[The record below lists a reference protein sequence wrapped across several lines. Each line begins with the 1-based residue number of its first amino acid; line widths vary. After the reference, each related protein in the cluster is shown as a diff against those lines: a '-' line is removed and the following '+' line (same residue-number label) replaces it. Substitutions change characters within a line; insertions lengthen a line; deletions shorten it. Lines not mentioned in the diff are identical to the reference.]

1 MVAPSSI
8 KEEGHEQDQQADA
21 PLAVSDS
28 SSAQRAA
35 EPQQG
40 QAVPDRARPQ
50 AGATTAPPA
59 VESKPEGGAKQPW
72 FAGAFAALGKLFK
85 GALPARD
92 AAVEVQVPVQQELQ
106 EAEEEEDE
114 EAESEVAEP
123 PRSLMSAGQ
132 EQEQRQEQ
140 QEQQGQIKDN
150 NAQQLPLPV
159 AAPTDKVE
167 EDAER
172 REMIASF
179 PLWAREVQADQA
191 VSAAAGCIAGCTP
204 LVVITQLKALYA
216 AAATVSTWRNQMHG
230 LTT

>member
-140 QEQQGQIKDN
+140 QEQQGQSKDV
-150 NAQQLPLPV
+150 QQLPLPV

-191 VSAAAGCIAGCTP
+191 VSAAAGCIAECTP

-216 AAATVSTWRNQMHG
+216 AAATVPTWGYQMYG